1 MTALPS
7 TLDAVTVYREGAI
20 CRRLAQVAA
29 SEERTVLLG
38 HLPLSLEPGSLR
50 AAVVSG
56 NGKVVDVRAQF
67 DVQLAEEIDVPAEQ
81 KAVEAAQVKLRSL
94 EVKLSRID
102 TELAELQ
109 ALRPTV
115 LEQKR
120 GDPPRPAPVE
130 AMLAL
135 GDFRE
140 GELAARLTTRRELSE
155 AIVAA
160 RRELTLH
167 ENRLKESSSAQ
178 RSERARVW
186 RVAKIT
192 LAEAPTEALQLSLEY
207 RVPSARWVPSYALTL
222 ERGLA
227 RGSLQMR
234 ASVIQRTGEDWTGV
248 SLSLSTASSQRSAE
262 MPELKALK
270 LGRRQE
276 PPPRSGW
283 REPPPGL
290 DSLFESYDA
299 ANMVADASASFGG
312 AAAKKRGG
320 ASSMGGLPPPPP
332 PPAPMAAAVMMSA
345 MPAMPGSGA
354 AHAEKAAAPRRAMAR
369 ASAPAAAPKGG
380 GGLGAMRSR
389 VADVAASDDE
399 GASFDEAPSEMLAE
413 EESTTGSFDLPGDAS
428 TEAEQKLDSSFG
440 DYARLTMLDP
450 TSAPNRGRLTEMSP
464 STAAFVGLSVQID
477 IVMAMVNTARKLANE
492 AQYAALPALT
502 NAVHSVKS
510 FDYRYDCQ
518 ARVDV
523 PSTGKWV
530 LVPVMQCAV
539 GLTPEYVCV
548 PAVEPKVYRT
558 LTVVNRS
565 AHALLPGP
573 VDVTAG
579 DEFLMTTSLPAIAPG
594 AEQSHRLGLGVEEAI
609 KVARKTQFNETTG
622 GFLGGSTVLPHQ
634 IDIELNNRLSTAA
647 LIEVRERVPVADPS
661 DKDLKVEETAV
672 VPPWEKIET
681 PIDDALIRGARRW
694 RVTVPP
700 GQQQKLTASFAIR
713 IPSDKMLVGGNR
725 RS

>member
-1 MTALPS
+1 MEEMTVTALPS

-20 CRRLAQVAA
+20 CRRLANAPA
-29 SEERTVLLG
+29 SAERTVLLG
-38 HLPLSLEPGSLR
+38 GLPLSLEPGSLR
-50 AAVVSG
+50 AAVVTGS
-56 NGKVVDVRAQF
+56 GKVVDVRAQF
-67 DVQLAEEIDVPAEQ
+67 DVQLAEEIDVPAEL
-81 KAVEAAQVKLRSL
+81 KAVETAQVKLKSL
-94 EVKLSRID
+94 EVKLARVD
-102 TELAELQ
+102 TEIAELQ
-109 ALRPTV
+109 ALRPSF

-120 GDPPRPAPVE
+120 GEPPRPAPVE

-140 GELAARLTTRRELSE
+140 GELASRLSSRRELNE
-155 AIVAA
+155 QIAQA

-167 ENRLKESSSAQ
+167 EQRLRESSNAQ

-192 LAEAPTEALQLSLEY
+192 LAEAPTEPVQISLEY

-222 ERGLA
+222 ERGLTG
-227 RGSLQMR
+227 GSLQMR
-234 ASVIQRTGEDWTGV
+234 ASVIQRTGEDWNGV

-276 PPPRSGW
+276 APPRSGW

-290 DSLFESYDA
+290 DSLFESYEA
-299 ANMVADASASFGG
+299 ATMPVAGASFG
-312 AAAKKRGG
+312 AVSKKRGG
-320 ASSMGGLPPPPP
+320 PMSKPAPAPPPPP
-332 PPAPMAAAVMMSA
+332 PMA
-345 MPAMPGSGA
+345 MPAPAPVMASLGSA
-354 AHAEKAAAPRRAMAR
+354 YSAEKAAMPRPGAAMAPPPR
-369 ASAPAAAPKGG
+369 KGG
-380 GGLGAMRSR
+380 GGPMRSMSRSR
-389 VADVAASDDE
+389 VVEESADD
-399 GASFDEAPSEMLAE
+399 GASFDEAPAEMMAE
-413 EESTTGSFDLPGDAS
+413 EESTTGDYDIEPE
-428 TEAEQKLDSSFG
+428 TRLDSSFG
-440 DYARLTMLDP
+440 DYARLTMPDP
-450 TSAPNRGRLTEMSP
+450 TSAPNRGRLTEMSQ
-464 STAAFVGLSVQID
+464 SAAAFVGVSVQID
-477 IVMAMVNTARKLANE
+477 IVMAMVTTARNLASE
-492 AQYAALPALT
+492 AQYATLPSLT
-502 NAVHSVKS
+502 NPVFSVKS
-510 FDYRYDCQ
+510 FDYRYDCE

-530 LVPVMQCAV
+530 LVPVMHCAV
-539 GLTPEYVCV
+539 GLMPEYVCV
-548 PAVEPKVYRT
+548 PSVEPKVYRT
-558 LTVVNRS
+558 LTVANRS

-579 DEFLMTTSLPAIAPG
+579 DEFLMTTSLPAISPG

-609 KVARKTQFNETTG
+609 KVARKTQFKETTG
-622 GFLGGSTVLPHQ
+622 GFLGGSTVLPHEVE
-634 IDIELNNRLSTAA
+634 IELNNRLATPA
-647 LIEVRERVPVADPS
+647 LIEVRERVPVSDPN

-681 PIDDALIRGARRW
+681 PIDDELVRGARRW

>member
-1 MTALPS
+1 
-7 TLDAVTVYREGAI
+7 
-20 CRRLAQVAA
+20 
-29 SEERTVLLG
+29 
-38 HLPLSLEPGSLR
+38 EPGSLR

-67 DVQLAEEIDVPAEQ
+67 DVQLAEEIDVPAEL
-81 KAVEAAQVKLRSL
+81 KAVEAAQAKLKSL
-94 EVKLSRID
+94 ETKLSRVD
-102 TELAELQ
+102 TEIGELK
-109 ALRPTV
+109 ALRPAF
-115 LEQKR
+115 LEHKR
-120 GDPPRPAPVE
+120 GEPPRPAPVE

-140 GELAARLTTRRELSE
+140 AELAARLATRREVSE

-167 ENRLKESSSAQ
+167 EARLQEASSAQ
-178 RSERARVW
+178 RSERTRVW

-192 LAEAPTEALQLSLEY
+192 LAEAPNEPLKLSLEY

-222 ERGLA
+222 ERGLTG
-227 RGSLQMR
+227 GSLQMR
-234 ASVIQRTGEDWTGV
+234 ASVIQKTGEDWNGV
-248 SLSLSTASSQRSAE
+248 SLSLSTASSNRSAE

-276 PPPRSGW
+276 APPRSGW

-299 ANMVADASASFGG
+299 ATHATIDSMALADAPSFG
-312 AAAKKRGG
+312 ASSDKKRGG
-320 ASSMGGLPPPPP
+320 PPAKPVAMNAPPPP
-332 PPAPMAAAVMMSA
+332 PPAPAPVMASLGGVM
-345 MPAMPGSGA
+345 
-354 AHAEKAAAPRRAMAR
+354 AEKAASRSMPRPGAAMPPPAAR
-369 ASAPAAAPKGG
+369 ASAAMPPAPKGG
-380 GGLGAMRSR
+380 GGSMRR
-389 VADVAASDDE
+389 REMEVAASYDDSDGFAE
-399 GASFDEAPSEMLAE
+399 IAADEMAPE
-413 EESTTGSFDLPGDAS
+413 EESSSGAYDTGAQLESETRLDA
-428 TEAEQKLDSSFG
+428 SFG
-440 DYARLTMLDP
+440 DYARLTMPDP
-450 TSAPNRGRLTEMSP
+450 TAASNRGRLTEMSQ
-464 STAAFVGLSVQID
+464 SMAAFVGVSVQID
-477 IVMAMVNTARKLANE
+477 VVMAMVNSARSAARAADNV
-492 AQYAALPALT
+492 ALPALT
-502 NAVHSVKS
+502 NPVSSVKS

-530 LVPVMQCAV
+530 LVPVMNCAV

-548 PAVEPKVYRT
+548 PSVEPKVYRT
-558 LTVVNRS
+558 LTVANRS
-565 AHALLPGP
+565 AHALLAGP

-579 DEFLMTTSLPAIAPG
+579 DEFLMTTSLPAISPG

-622 GFLGGSTVLPHQ
+622 GFLGGSTVLPHSIE
-634 IDIELNNRLSTAA
+634 IDLNNRLATAA
-647 LIEVRERVPVADPS
+647 LIEVRERIPVADPN
-661 DKDLKVEETAV
+661 DKDLKVEETSV
-672 VPPWEKIET
+672 VPPWEKVET
-681 PIDDALIRGARRW
+681 PIDEELIRGARRW

-713 IPSDKMLVGGNR
+713 IPSDKMIVGGNR